1 MLDGHSLVYL
11 FHILVIAPLL
21 FYIGYMKEK
30 VPSQLYVILM
40 AMAVVIA
47 LYHSFKLVNIVM
59 KQQPIIKVI

>member
-1 MLDGHSLVYL
+1 MSDGHSLVYL

-59 KQQPIIKVI
+59 KQKPMIKVI